1 MEDVSAFL
9 QQQKGFT
16 QLCVSN
22 KLQKGACAGE
32 QSIGSSASLFP
43 CPSKSHLQSCTFSSI
58 WAGIWDQL
66 ETSLTE
72 EMCFFPILQRLSC
85 CACMSVSN
93 NTGTMFILILP
104 VSHSTCSSDKGK
116 QSNVV
121 PLKKNNPFLPYN
133 STMLFPWKPILS
145 AISTVFLAMMFWAAQ
160 ILHLSLHQLKIQ
172 GKPAHIK
179 STKWNVGRYFNL
191 QYMHLIFLV
200 LSLFIVF

>member
-116 QSNVV
+116 QSKAMWF
-121 PLKKNNPFLPYN
+121 PWKRITLFFPTTALCFFLGSPFYQLFLPYFLQWC
-133 STMLFPWKPILS
+133 SELHRYSICLCTSWK
-145 AISTVFLAMMFWAAQ
+145 F
-160 ILHLSLHQLKIQ
+160 
-172 GKPAHIK
+172 
-179 STKWNVGRYFNL
+179 RENL
-191 QYMHLIFLV
+191 PT
-200 LSLFIVF
+200 